1 MYPSLALYID
11 GEFIDSSSMATQY
24 IINPATMEKV
34 GTLPHANIADL
45 DRALASAER
54 AFSVWKNTAAVDRSR
69 IMRRAAELMRE
80 RSDSIARNITLDE
93 GKPLAEAIREVL
105 LSISHIEWHAE
116 EGQRIYGRV
125 IPSRTPNVRQMV
137 VREPVGVCAAFTPWN
152 FPLGQAARKVS
163 AALGCGCT
171 LILKGAE
178 ECPSGIVAMARAF
191 HDAGLPPGVL
201 NVVWGVPSEISAH
214 LIASPI
220 VRHVSFTGSVP
231 VGKKL
236 AGLAGANMKRMNMEL
251 GGHAPAIVFDD
262 ADIDHAALLLARYKL
277 SNAGQI
283 CIAPS
288 RFYIHDTV
296 YDQFLARFLDAMHNV
311 RIGNGLDE
319 GVTMGPLV
327 HERRIELM
335 QTLVSDAVKRGAEI
349 LMGGSKLDRVGHFF
363 APTVLANVPEDA
375 LVMNE
380 EPFGPIA
387 PLVRFNN
394 TDTVIRQANRLS
406 YGLASYVFTNSIARA
421 NQVSN
426 ELESGLV
433 YINRVAVLA
442 DMPFGGI
449 KDSGIGSE
457 GGTESFDTYLNTK
470 YIMQG

>member
-1 MYPSLALYID
+1 MPKKVSAFMVAL
-11 GEFIDSSSMATQY
+11 FR
-24 IINPATMEKV
+24 
-34 GTLPHANIADL
+34 HARL
-45 DRALASAER
+45 T
-54 AFSVWKNTAAVDRSR
+54 F
-69 IMRRAAELMRE
+69 
-80 RSDSIARNITLDE
+80 
-93 GKPLAEAIREVL
+93 GK
-105 LSISHIEWHAE
+105 WF
-116 EGQRIYGRV
+116 
-125 IPSRTPNVRQMV
+125 

-319 GVTMGPLV
+319 GGDDGPA
-327 HERRIELM
+327 RTRTTNRI
-335 QTLVSDAVKRGAEI
+335 DANAG
-349 LMGGSKLDRVGHFF
+349 
-363 APTVLANVPEDA
+363 
-375 LVMNE
+375 
-380 EPFGPIA
+380 FGC
-387 PLVRFNN
+387 
-394 TDTVIRQANRLS
+394 
-406 YGLASYVFTNSIARA
+406 G
-421 NQVSN
+421 
-426 ELESGLV
+426 
-433 YINRVAVLA
+433 
-442 DMPFGGI
+442 
-449 KDSGIGSE
+449 
-457 GGTESFDTYLNTK
+457 
-470 YIMQG
+470 